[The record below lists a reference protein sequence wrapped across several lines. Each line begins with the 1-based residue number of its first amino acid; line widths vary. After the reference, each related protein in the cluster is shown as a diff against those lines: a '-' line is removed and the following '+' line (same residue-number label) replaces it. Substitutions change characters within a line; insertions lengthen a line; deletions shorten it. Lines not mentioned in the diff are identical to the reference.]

1 MADVSILIVSWN
13 VRDLLLRCLE
23 SLPAGAA
30 GLTFETIVVDNA
42 SSDGTVEAVRMA
54 FPAVQLIANPENKG
68 FTGGNNQALAVSTG
82 DFLFLLN
89 PDTVVQPGAVTA
101 LHHTLLSHPQ
111 TGIVGPRLR
120 YADGTTQPSRRRF
133 PTIATL
139 FTESTIV
146 QEYLPGLGL
155 FKRYYCDDRP
165 VDKAQQVDWI
175 VGAAMFVRRAVY
187 TQIGGLDEG
196 FFMYSEELDWCR
208 RVAAAGWQIAY
219 DPEAEVIHYE
229 GRSSEQVVAARH
241 IRFFSSRVRYA
252 AKYHGIFVATA
263 LRWWLLGT
271 FVLQW
276 LREACKWL
284 LGHKRSLRSERM
296 AAYRQVLRSRLR
308 SPAVL

>member
-1 MADVSILIVSWN
+1 MPDVSILIVSWN
-13 VRDLLLRCLE
+13 VRDLLVRCLE
-23 SLPAGAA
+23 SLPAGTA

-54 FPAVQLIANPENKG
+54 FPAVQVIVNGENRG
-68 FTGGNNQALAVSTG
+68 FTGGNNQALAIATG
-82 DFLFLLN
+82 DYLFLLN
-89 PDTVVQPGAVTA
+89 PDTIVQPGAVTA
-101 LHHTLLSHPQ
+101 LHHYLLSQPEA
-111 TGIVGPRLR
+111 GIAGPRLR

-133 PTIATL
+133 PTVATL

-155 FKRYYCDDRP
+155 FERYYFADRP
-165 VDKAQQVDWI
+165 VDQPQQVDWI

-187 TQIGGLDEG
+187 TQIGGMDEG

-208 RVAAAGWQIAY
+208 RAVAAGWQVAY
-219 DPEAEVIHYE
+219 EPAAEVIHYE

-252 AKYHGIFVATA
+252 AKYHGAIVATL

-271 FVLQW
+271 FALQW
-276 LREACKWL
+276 LREGGKWL
-284 LGHKRSLRSERM
+284 LGHKRSLRAERM

>member
-1 MADVSILIVSWN
+1 MPDVSILIVSWN
-13 VRDLLLRCLE
+13 VRDLLLQCLE
-23 SLPAGAA
+23 SLPAGAD

-42 SSDGTVEAVRMA
+42 SGDGTVEAVRMS
-54 FPAVQLIANPENKG
+54 FPAVRVIANPENRG
-68 FTGGNNQALAVSTG
+68 FTGGNNQALTVATG
-82 DFLFLLN
+82 DSLFLLN
-89 PDTVVQPGAVTA
+89 PDTLVQPGAVTA
-101 LHHTLLSHPQ
+101 LHYYLLAHPEV
-111 TGIVGPRLR
+111 GIAGPRLR
-120 YADGTTQPSRRRF
+120 NADGTTQPSRRRF
-133 PTIATL
+133 PTVATL

-146 QEYLPGLGL
+146 QEYLPDLGL
-155 FKRYYCDDRP
+155 FHRHYVDDQP
-165 VDKAQQVDWI
+165 VDKPQQVDWI

-187 TQIGGLDEG
+187 AQIGGMDER

-208 RVAAAGWQIAY
+208 RAVAAGWQVAY
-219 DPEAEVIHYE
+219 DPEAEIIHFE

-252 AKYHGIFVATA
+252 AKYHGASLATV

-271 FVLQW
+271 FALQW
-276 LREACKWL
+276 LREGCKWL